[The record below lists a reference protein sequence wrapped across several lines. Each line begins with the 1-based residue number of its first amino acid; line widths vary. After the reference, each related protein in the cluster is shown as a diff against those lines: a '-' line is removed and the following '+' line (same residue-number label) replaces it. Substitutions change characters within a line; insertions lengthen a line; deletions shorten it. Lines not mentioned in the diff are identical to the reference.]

1 MQLIKETTEKRTIQ
15 ITTLTEEREVFEGR
29 LGQAR
34 TKIQKAIKTATQ
46 KPRKYRATKGDSVDE
61 MLANVLNIKNCEIPI
76 SRVSEG
82 WYMFGS
88 KKIYTKIMNNKLVC
102 RVGGGFMNMDEFIS
116 TYAESERLKLERMD
130 PAEVDAL
137 HSNNQDKHTI
147 KAVPLTGRAG
157 SPKIGA
163 GRGSPKAGGG
173 TSVYLGSPKMRRNNS
188 SGAKGNR

>member
-1 MQLIKETTEKRTIQ
+1 MQIIKETIEKRTIQ
-15 ITTLTEEREVFEGR
+15 ITRLTEEREEFQSR

-34 TKIQKAIKTATQ
+34 TKIQKALKSATL
-46 KPRKYRATKGDSVDE
+46 KPRKYRATKGDNVDE

-76 SRVSEG
+76 SRISEG

-130 PAEVDAL
+130 PAEVEAL
-137 HSNNQDKHTI
+137 H
-147 KAVPLTGRAG
+147 
-157 SPKIGA
+157 
-163 GRGSPKAGGG
+163 
-173 TSVYLGSPKMRRNNS
+173 
-188 SGAKGNR
+188 

>member
-1 MQLIKETTEKRTIQ
+1 MATYKPKRY
-15 ITTLTEEREVFEGR
+15 
-29 LGQAR
+29 
-34 TKIQKAIKTATQ
+34 K
-46 KPRKYRATKGDSVDE
+46 ATKGDSVDE
-61 MLANVLNIKNCEIPI
+61 MLASVLNIKNCEIPI

-130 PAEVDAL
+130 PQEIEAL

-147 KAVPLTGRAG
+147 KTVPLTNRAG
-157 SPKIGA
+157 SPK
-163 GRGSPKAGGG
+163 
-173 TSVYLGSPKMRRNNS
+173 LG
-188 SGAKGNR
+188 

>member
-1 MQLIKETTEKRTIQ
+1 MQLIKETIEKRTTQ
-15 ITTLTEEREVFEGR
+15 ITTLTVEREEFESK
-29 LGQAR
+29 LDLAR
-34 TKIQKAIKTATQ
+34 GKIERALKSATV
-46 KPRKYRATKGDSVDE
+46 KPKKYRATKGDSVDE
-61 MLANVLNIKNCEIPI
+61 MLASVLNIKNCEIPI

-130 PAEVDAL
+130 PAEIEAL

-147 KAVPLTGRAG
+147 KAVPLTNRAG

-163 GRGSPKAGGG
+163 GRSPKAGGG
-173 TSVYLGSPKMRRNNS
+173 VSVHLGSPKMRRNNS
-188 SGAKGNR
+188 SGAKGLK